1 MKKVSLAT
9 FFLVSLVAA
18 GFIYSR
24 PPGAGNPPHF
34 DSAMGLN
41 HLQQAIG
48 LSDKQVDT
56 LFQIGTKYRNL
67 CFENRKNP
75 EKLYSLREARRNE
88 VEKVF
93 TKEQKAKLDEMKKD
107 RPMRGRGCR

>member
-1 MKKVSLAT
+1 MKKVSLVA

-18 GFIYSR
+18 GIIYAR
-24 PPGAGNPPHF
+24 PPGAGMHPHF

-41 HLQQAIG
+41 HLQQMVG
-48 LSDKQVDT
+48 LSDKQVET
-56 LFQIGTKYRNL
+56 LFEIGTKYRNL

-75 EKLYSLREARRNE
+75 EKLYSLREAHRNE
-88 VEKVF
+88 MEKVF

-107 RPMRGRGCR
+107 RPRQGKGCR